1 MKGMLIQRPLF
12 ICFFLAIRNM
22 AEKVPSF
29 QTGGALWFTDLTTPD
44 SLYILPVITAL
55 TFLITVE
62 LNAQEGMEGNPM
74 AGTIK
79 NVFRGFALLTVPMT
93 MSFPQLMVKSLVMNA
108 VIKRPQVKKMLK
120 IPELPPPPPGQ
131 QPSFDLF
138 AALKKMKAMTQ
149 DHTENQ
155 TRQPSSPVN
164 PRISSASMSPVSRRL
179 KALESQVKRR
189 KKNSSKKR

>member
-1 MKGMLIQRPLF
+1 
-12 ICFFLAIRNM
+12 
-22 AEKVPSF
+22 
-29 QTGGALWFTDLTTPD
+29 
-44 SLYILPVITAL
+44 
-55 TFLITVE
+55 
-62 LNAQEGMEGNPM
+62 
-74 AGTIK
+74 
-79 NVFRGFALLTVPMT
+79 
-93 MSFPQLMVKSLVMNA
+93 MVKSLVMNA

-120 IPELPPPPPGQ
+120 IPELPPAPPGQ